1 MAHLIG
7 QEAIWAQ
14 MTRLLDTSCHLFL
27 TGSAGCGKT
36 TLVKHLLKHYARAW
50 NRPNP
55 ETWAEET
62 SDECLV
68 LSPDQDRG
76 IQTIRSHVG
85 LFIRQMAPI
94 SLAKDVRA
102 PPVRWVLIDDVD
114 TFPQISQQAL
124 RRPMETYSHI
134 TRFIFVGSSIEDLI
148 PAIRSRCI
156 HTQMNTFDLYEA
168 APLFLD
174 LVGMPFREAL
184 TEDMWSWIL
193 TTSSSNVS
201 DFIKLLSITRD
212 ILVQTQK
219 PPTLAFIRMLCSTPF
234 HLDFLPLLDSL
245 KRRVLGQGVHQL
257 IEIWKR
263 GYTFED
269 ILESF
274 QTIHSLYGDGSIQEN
289 TIVHV
294 FLINAWIAYCKGNT
308 SILSLQNVYFKT
320 VTGGVL
326 DLGGA
331 SRAGTTGP
339 GGGALASTSR

>member
-14 MTRLLDTSCHLFL
+14 MLALLDTSCHLFL
-27 TGSAGCGKT
+27 TGSAGSGKT
-36 TLVKHLLKHYARAW
+36 ALTKQLLKHYARTRGRKDPGEW
-50 NRPNP
+50 G
-55 ETWAEET
+55 EET

-94 SLAKDVRA
+94 LSEKAAVQTK
-102 PPVRWVLIDDVD
+102 PVRWVLIDDVD

-148 PAIRSRCI
+148 PALRSRCI
-156 HTQMNTFDLYEA
+156 HVQMNTFDLYEY
-168 APLFLD
+168 APQFMD
-174 LVGMPFREAL
+174 LVQMPFREAL
-184 TEDMWSWIL
+184 TEAMWSWIL
-193 TTSSSNVS
+193 TTSGSNVG
-201 DFIKLLSITRD
+201 DFIKLLTLVRD
-212 ILVQTQK
+212 ILNHTQK
-219 PPTLAFIRMLCSTPF
+219 PPTLAFIQMLCSTPF
-234 HLDFLPLLDSL
+234 HIDFLPLLDSL
-245 KRRVLGQGVHQL
+245 NRKDLVKGTHQL
-257 IEIWKR
+257 IEIWKK
-263 GYTFED
+263 GHTFED

-274 QTIHSLYGDGSIQEN
+274 QTIHALFGSGTIQEN
-289 TIVHV
+289 TVVHI

-320 VTGGVL
+320 ITGG
-326 DLGGA
+326 
-331 SRAGTTGP
+331 
-339 GGGALASTSR
+339 